1 MLRRLDQVL
10 LLLYR
15 LELWASVGAL
25 LIIVLANC
33 ANLLS
38 RWVLGNPI
46 DWVLEISL
54 ILFVY
59 NVMLIVP
66 VLYRNKNFIQMH
78 LIEEITGDRARVYI
92 ALAVETLVI
101 AFLVYLVPLACSLS
115 LSQIEMLSRG
125 LGIPRVYITL
135 PVAIGTGLCL
145 PIGLSNFIHHLQN
158 LRSAGRG

>member
-38 RWVLGNPI
+38 RWILGNPI

-66 VLYRNKNFIQMH
+66 VLYRNKDFIQMH
-78 LIEEITGDRARVYI
+78 LIEEISGRRARVYI

-101 AFLVYLVPLACSLS
+101 AFLVYLVPLAFSLS

-135 PVAIGTGLCL
+135 PVAIGAGLSL
-145 PIGLSNFIHHLQN
+145 PIGLSNFIHHLQD
-158 LRSAGRG
+158 LRSAG